1 MKKFFKGILKHKK
14 PIVIFSLAA
23 IICTAVYTDY
33 ITNSGNTPLSDYLY
47 TSSASDASTKIL
59 GEAKLVDKT
68 EIIEDTSPNYF
79 DTASIN
85 RERSRDEAL
94 ETLQVVVDSAE
105 TMPDVKDKALSEM
118 MQIAADIETET
129 NVEEMIKAKGFSDC
143 VAIISGEKI
152 NVIVKTPGLL
162 TAEVAQ
168 ITEIV
173 MNETG
178 KTPDNINIV
187 ESNGLID
194 AISENTES
202 A

>member
-1 MKKFFKGILKHKK
+1 MNNFFKTILKHKK

-23 IICTAVYTDY
+23 VICTAVYTDY
-33 ITNSGNTPLSDYLY
+33 IVQGNTPSLSDYLY
-47 TSSASDASTKIL
+47 TKDTSAGNSKIL

-68 EIIEDTSPNYF
+68 ETIEDILPDYF
-79 DTASIN
+79 DTALIN

-94 ETLQVVVDSAE
+94 ETLQVVIDSAE
-105 TMPDVKDKALSEM
+105 TMPDVKDKALTEM
-118 MQIAADIETET
+118 MQIASDIETES
-129 NVEEMIKAKGFSDC
+129 NVEEMIKAKGFADC
-143 VAIISGEKI
+143 VAIISGDNI

-168 ITEIV
+168 ITEII

-178 KTPDNINIV
+178 KKPENIKIV
-187 ESNGLID
+187 ESDGLLRSTETED
-194 AISENTES
+194 AN

>member
-1 MKKFFKGILKHKK
+1 MKKLFKSMIKHKK

-23 IICTAVYTDY
+23 VICTAVYTDY
-33 ITNSGNTPLSDYLY
+33 ISSGNAPSLSDYIY
-47 TSSASDASTKIL
+47 TKDVSAGNTKIL

-68 EIIEDTSPNYF
+68 EILEDTSPDYF
-79 DTASIN
+79 DTVSIN

-118 MQIAADIETET
+118 MQIASDIETEA
-129 NVEEMIKAKGFSDC
+129 NVEEMIKAKGFEDC
-143 VAIISGEKI
+143 VAIISGDNI

-178 KTPDNINIV
+178 KNPENIKIV
-187 ESNGLID
+187 ESDGILRNSLT
-194 AISENTES
+194 ENEN

>member
-33 ITNSGNTPLSDYLY
+33 ITSGGSTPLSDYLY

-178 KTPDNINIV
+178 KSPENINIV
-187 ESNGLID
+187 ESNGLLETS
-194 AISENTES
+194 ASVTES